1 MQDKIIMSHPP
12 PRWRMISMLKKEI
25 CFERKVKFIISLQV
39 LLPNMTYLGI
49 ELKDKNFLVALQ

>member
-1 MQDKIIMSHPP
+1 
-12 PRWRMISMLKKEI
+12 MISMLKKEI